1 MNSFFDIF
9 LDFCF
14 VLFQAFQT
22 FWNYAMTNQ
31 ILTFSFGL
39 GVMAIALNLTVDIMA
54 QKSGE
59 DNDK

>member
-1 MNSFFDIF
+1 MNRFFDSF

-14 VLFQAFQT
+14 VIFQSFRT

-39 GVMAIALNLTVDIMA
+39 GVMAIALKLTVDIMA

-59 DNDK
+59 DKD